1 MAKIYEMK
9 PLLLIMLFFVQKL
22 NYRTR
27 TIAARD
33 LYIYYPIFEVNFF
46 VFKEFFFRKL
56 CPYVWLVF

>member
-1 MAKIYEMK
+1 MAKKYEMK

-27 TIAARD
+27 TIVARD

-46 VFKEFFFRKL
+46 VFKEFFFTKFY
-56 CPYVWLVF
+56 PYV